1 MHISSKSDS
10 TAQKFET
17 FAPEALDRFV
27 SEWTQ
32 FSDGAIPGMYGC
44 ILLCPVITCVL
55 GKQRVKIP
63 RDDNMV
69 PLFPVISNSEMTRAT
84 VYAYLTAVW
93 HTYILLIELSIS

>member
-32 FSDGAIPGMYGC
+32 FSNGAIPCMYRY
-44 ILLCPVITCVL
+44 ILLSSVITCIL

-69 PLFPVISNSEMTRAT
+69 PLFPVILNPDMTKAT
-84 VYAYLTAVW
+84 VYAYLTGVW
-93 HTYILLIELSIS
+93 RTYSPN